1 MSRWIAIHKKA
12 NGIVMDKLNETFIK
26 RINKIITEEFGIND
40 ALDKEATRAA
50 KSIITNINGKDFK
63 WDDESGVYKRYH
75 TEKVALGK
83 KSVKI
88 YVTNYWFKTVGER
101 DSFLKSAIVPLGYVY
116 EANMLF
122 IPLYSVGDVPFDV
135 DDATDTIYHEIEHFF
150 QTSKMGHNF
159 GSAELYAKAKS
170 NIKSRNET
178 TRAIAEIFYMSFPSE
193 QDAIVNGMYGS
204 LKKYSYVEVHKKIM
218 ESEAAVWCKKLYKD
232 YNLLKNTD
240 RDTLNAELEKYGK
253 NHEQFFKIA
262 TKAIKRFEKK
272 LARTT
277 FKLIKDAQLRDG
289 VRFEPGKL
297 EESYTPGKDYWLTT
311 YFDGFL
317 N

>member
-1 MSRWIAIHKKA
+1 M
-12 NGIVMDKLNETFIK
+12 NKLNETFIK

-40 ALDKEATRAA
+40 ALDKEATRAT

-75 TEKVALGK
+75 TEKVTLGE

-88 YVTNYWFKTVGER
+88 YVTNYWFKTVEER

-122 IPLYSVGDVPFDV
+122 IPLYSVGNESFNV

-178 TRAIAEIFYMSFPSE
+178 TRAIAEIIYMSFPSE
-193 QDAIVNGMYGS
+193 QDAMVNGMYGS

-232 YNLLKNTD
+232 YNLLKKTD

-253 NHEQFFKIA
+253 SYEQFFKI
-262 TKAIKRFEKK
+262 TVRTIRRFEKK
-272 LARTT
+272 LARTS

-311 YFDGFL
+311 FYDRFL
-317 N
+317 K